1 MKNQTK
7 KKIKS
12 QAKKNKSRKNHFYSN
27 SRMYDAYNSLFGFEV
42 LAQSGCGV
50 CGGTSGPPRM
60 E

>member
-1 MKNQTK
+1 MKNHTK

-12 QAKKNKSRKNHFYSN
+12 QSGKSKSRKNHFYSN

-50 CGGTSGPPRM
+50 CGTSGPPRM